1 MVAFTITPSRA
12 AARLNSGVRCHMSM
26 PLPIDVVVLA
36 SSEAGLDGMKKLS
49 GLRRPGV
56 SPRYLLA
63 TIERSDKFSTFSSI
77 DPAGI
82 GFWIALDQ
90 PSRLKC
96 QETVARLQSN
106 PQYSRGFYDV
116 HLPDPVASATS
127 TADLQR
133 IVDEVWEA
141 FCATS

>member
-1 MVAFTITPSRA
+1 
-12 AARLNSGVRCHMSM
+12 MSM
-26 PLPIDVVVLA
+26 PQPIDVVVLA
-36 SSEAGLDGMKKLS
+36 SSEAGLHGIKKVP
-49 GLRRPGV
+49 GLKKPGV

-63 TIERSDKFSTFSSI
+63 TIEGSDKFSSFSSI
-77 DPAGI
+77 DPVGV

-90 PSRLKC
+90 PSKLKC
-96 QETVARLQSN
+96 QETVARLQSD

-116 HLPDPVASATS
+116 HLPDPVVSAT
-127 TADLQR
+127 TMADLQR